1 MPCYSKLESFRYEV
15 DIVTNVPMLKLLGLA
30 GFSGTKYTPTAC
42 QDQLLLLFVIVSNIA
57 ISSGLSRLSFIEPGA
72 INRALFQR
80 KVRTRTSELRLD

>member
-15 DIVTNVPMLKLLGLA
+15 DFVTNVPMLKLLGLA

-57 ISSGLSRLSFIEPGA
+57 ISSGLSRLCSLL
-72 INRALFQR
+72 NL
-80 KVRTRTSELRLD
+80 ELLMGHFSNSRFGREQVNCA